1 LKLICVHGVDGGEVS
16 YYLRPDTA
24 LLRNNAAF
32 YYPDFTSQ
40 LVAHV
45 CVVIRVCRL
54 GRSINKRFAARYYD
68 AVGAGVTFTAA
79 DLLAHDMAGEKLC
92 SRAVSFDYSAAVS
105 REFIGMAQWQ
115 ESRCNMRAYDEGE
128 IPLEFENIQFVDKI
142 IEYVSNFMTLKI
154 GDYIFI
160 PASPPF
166 QVHAGHHIETF
177 FMDKKMLDVAIK

>member
-1 LKLICVHGVDGGEVS
+1 MKLICVYGLNGGEVS

-32 YYPDFTSQ
+32 YYPDFTAQ

-54 GRSINKRFAARYYD
+54 GRSISKRFAARYYD
-68 AVGAGVTFTAA
+68 AVGAGVTFMAA
-79 DLLAHDMAGEKLC
+79 DLLARDVAEKKPWD
-92 SRAVSFDYSAAVS
+92 RAVSFDYSAAVS
-105 REFIGMAQWQ
+105 REFIEIAAWR
-115 ESRCNMRAYDEGE
+115 ESRCPMRAQGEGE
-128 IPLEFENIQFVDKI
+128 IPLAFENIQHVDTI

-160 PASPPF
+160 PVSQAF
-166 QVHAGHHIETF
+166 QVHAGHRIEAF
-177 FMDKKMLDVAIK
+177 FMDKKMLEVAVK

>member
-1 LKLICVHGVDGGEVS
+1 LKLICVHGAAGDEVI
-16 YYLRPDTA
+16 YYLKPDTA

-45 CVVIRVCRL
+45 CVVMRVCRL
-54 GRSINKRFAARYYD
+54 GRSIGSRFAARYYD

-79 DLLAHDMAGEKLC
+79 DLLAGDVAEKKPWD
-92 SRAVSFDYSAAVS
+92 RAVSFDYSAAVS
-105 REFIGMAQWQ
+105 REFMAAAQWR
-115 ESRCNMRAYDEGE
+115 ESGCPMRAYGEGE
-128 IPLEFENIQFVDKI
+128 IPLTFEYVRLVDKI

-160 PASPPF
+160 PVSPPCEVRRG
-166 QVHAGHHIETF
+166 QRIETF
-177 FMDKKMLDVAIK
+177 FMDKKMLEVAIK